1 MNLLS
6 SNYMDQVLG
15 IDFGTTNSCAYGHQA
30 GRAFI
35 ITENSKTT
43 IPSCVLIDND
53 VVKVGESAK
62 RGRDGTICTNA
73 KRLIGRR
80 WSDNFVQMMSNRC
93 NAEICEKDGFPV
105 FNVGSRLVTPDEVS
119 EHIIR
124 HLIDLAEK
132 QIGKKITKLVVTVPA
147 YFNMDQRNATC
158 IAAQKASA
166 LDESSVFIINEPTAA
181 AISYNLP
188 AYQKER
194 HVMVYD
200 LGGGTFDI
208 SLIKVEKRKVTV
220 IATGGNNKLGGDDFT
235 AAVANILCQLYSQV
249 NHGQSLLPP
258 DSLSGH
264 KTYLR
269 LYKRLLDIAEDVK
282 VGLKTHSEIHVDLES
297 VTSEGE
303 TTVMITESLM
313 EEALQNY
320 IQETLL
326 LMDDVLE
333 QAKLTKDDI
342 DDILLVGGSSKLNL
356 VKKMLSEV
364 YGEEKISD
372 QLDPDHCVSEG
383 ALLYYKEFGGQI
395 QDVNFIATQVG
406 GGERVR
412 TKAKTLNEIMNI
424 SLGTCVGK
432 DNRYD
437 VMIPKGTHIPGEFS
451 KIYGVHSFQTSVK
464 DALFQGEAEFTKDC
478 EEVAPIEYSGITAAS
493 EGHIRLKYTFLVD
506 VGGIVRITV
515 TELPGNRVLYGPTII
530 HYQKGEDN

>member
-1 MNLLS
+1 MSLLS
-6 SNYMDQVLG
+6 AILNEPVLG
-15 IDFGTTNSCAYGHQA
+15 IDLGTINSCAHSNQA
-30 GRAFI
+30 GRSSI
-35 ITENSKTT
+35 ITENGKTI
-43 IPSCVLIDND
+43 IPSCVLFSDGM
-53 VVKVGESAK
+53 VKVGESAK
-62 RGRDGTICTNA
+62 RGRDGFICTNA

-93 NAEICEKDGFPV
+93 NTEICEKDGFPV
-105 FNVGSRLVTPDEVS
+105 FNLGSRQVTPDEVS

-132 QIGKKITKLVVTVPA
+132 QIGQKIAKLVVTVPA

-158 IAAQKASA
+158 IAAQKASS
-166 LDESSVFIINEPTAA
+166 LDEDSVFIINEPTAA

-188 AYQKER
+188 VYQKKR
-194 HVMVYD
+194 YVMVYD

-208 SLIKVEKRKVTV
+208 SLIKVERRKVTV
-220 IATGGNNKLGGDDFT
+220 VATGGNNKLGGDDFT

-282 VGLKTHSEIHVDLES
+282 IGLKTHSEIHVDLDS
-297 VTSEGE
+297 VTSQGE

-313 EEALQNY
+313 EDALQNY

-326 LMDDVLE
+326 LMEKVLE
-333 QAKLTKDDI
+333 QADLTKDDI

-383 ALLYYKEFGGQI
+383 AMLYYKEFGGQI

-412 TKAKTLNEIMNI
+412 SKAKTLNEIMNI
-424 SLGTCVGK
+424 SLGTRVGR
-432 DNRYD
+432 DHRYD
-437 VMIPKGTHIPGEFS
+437 VMIPKGAHVPGEFS
-451 KIYGVHSFQTSVK
+451 KTYNVNAFQTNVK

-478 EEVAPIEYSGITAAS
+478 EEVAPIEYSGITAAP
-493 EGHIRLKYTFLVD
+493 EGHIKLKYTFLVD
-506 VGGIVRITV
+506 IGGIVRVTV
-515 TELPGNRVLYGPTII
+515 TELPGNRILYGPKII
-530 HYQKGEDN
+530 RYQKGEGN